1 MIAPI
6 DQIAGRTVTLAQIE
20 PQCERYETESVRL
33 EQLIAALEA
42 ELETV
47 KQKHLRAIKRQA
59 GLVASCEAELQ
70 SLIEDA
76 PELFI
81 RPRTITLHGVKVGF
95 TASNGRLEFD
105 DEASVIA
112 RIKKSRPED
121 AELLIR
127 QSEEVNKEA
136 LRTLPADELLE
147 LGCQLEGVG
156 DTVVLKRVAGEV
168 EKLVNKL
175 ISKLVDAMADCN

>member
-6 DQIAGRTVTLAQIE
+6 DQIAGHSVSLAQIE
-20 PQCERYETESVRL
+20 PQCERYENESARL
-33 EQLIAALEA
+33 EQLIAALES

-59 GLVASCEAELQ
+59 GVVAGCEAELE

-81 RPRTITLHGVKVGF
+81 RPRTITLHGVKVGY
-95 TASNGRLEFD
+95 TASSGRVEFD
-105 DEASVIA
+105 DEDSVIA

-121 AELLIR
+121 ADLLIR
-127 QSEEVNKEA
+127 KTEEVNKEA
-136 LRTLPADELLE
+136 LRQLPADELFE
-147 LGCQLEGVG
+147 LGCQLEGAG
-156 DTVVLKRVAGEV
+156 DTIVLKRVAGEV
-168 EKLVNKL
+168 EKLVNRL
-175 ISKLVDAMADCN
+175 ITKLVDALSNCD